1 MIKGLNDDVYSEQ
14 KQSTENNWKSY
25 NVCYRPLIVL
35 GFFFTFNDVIN
46 ILFELMDIRY
56 FFEKLILKIPLNNN
70 ENLIYIIIPFMN
82 GSVTNYE
89 QTQSNKFLDT
99 IFQNIQVGISSI
111 NFLNP
116 YPFFIFKIQW

>member
-1 MIKGLNDDVYSEQ
+1 MLV
-14 KQSTENNWKSY
+14 
-25 NVCYRPLIVL
+25 
-35 GFFFTFNDVIN
+35 FFFTFNDVIN

-70 ENLIYIIIPFMN
+70 ENLKYIIIPFMN

-116 YPFFIFKIQW
+116 YLFFIFKIQ